1 VEGHG
6 VAENGLFAI
15 FYSHLLAMEILKTG
29 RNEKRDEGTSRIVKE
44 NMQINI
50 LRICKQILTE

>member
-1 VEGHG
+1 MELLVGI
-6 VAENGLFAI
+6 VAI

-50 LRICKQILTE
+50 LAFASKF